1 MALTAK
7 VERLKLALFPGFVT
21 GFDEIGANIRTTL
34 AEINDEA
41 MYGLHREVN
50 LSGKQQEYLKDRADK
65 AELAHQKLLAQ
76 NSELLAQN
84 ESLKAELE
92 KQRLKFEHRD
102 KQETERRLRA
112 FSDFLEGMMHLSSM
126 ITELK
131 GSPVSVKLLV
141 IAETSEGN
149 AEWHNEWLP
158 RFKFDLERL
167 IVRHDWDQQQLPS
180 WLSTTDSRPQIWGS
194 GSAPSVTTF

>member
-1 MALTAK
+1 MRRLVVTAYLQMT
-7 VERLKLALFPGFVT
+7 EFLKKAAEYFTHFRSA
-21 GFDEIGANIRTTL
+21 DIRTAL

-50 LSGKQQEYLKDRADK
+50 LSGKRQD
-65 AELAHQKLLAQ
+65 
-76 NSELLAQN
+76 ELLAQN

-102 KQETERRLRA
+102 KQETEWRLRA

-131 GSPVSVKLLV
+131 GSPISVKLLV
-141 IAETSEGN
+141 ITGTSEGN

-158 RFKFDLERL
+158 QFKFDLERL
-167 IVRHDWDQQQLPS
+167 IVRHNWDQQQLPS
-180 WLSTTDSRPQIWGS
+180 
-194 GSAPSVTTF
+194 